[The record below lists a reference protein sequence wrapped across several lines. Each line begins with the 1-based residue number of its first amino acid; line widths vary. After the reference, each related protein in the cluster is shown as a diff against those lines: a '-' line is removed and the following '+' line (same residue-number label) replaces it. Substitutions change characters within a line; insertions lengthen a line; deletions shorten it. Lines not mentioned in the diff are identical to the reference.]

1 MSTGRSNTAVASGN
15 LLQYK
20 GYLGKVEY
28 DAEAEVFF
36 GEVINTRDVITFQGD
51 CVANLRKSFEESIE
65 DYLALCAERNEEPE
79 KPFSGKVLLRLDP
92 ELHRRITIEARK
104 QDLSLNQWL
113 NQVLEKATA

>member
-51 CVANLRKSFEESIE
+51 CVAICASLLRNLSKITWHFAPSETRNRKSPSQ
-65 DYLALCAERNEEPE
+65 E
-79 KPFSGKVLLRLDP
+79 KSCSGWIRSFTAGSPSKP
-92 ELHRRITIEARK
+92 GSRISA
-104 QDLSLNQWL
+104 
-113 NQVLEKATA
+113 